1 MNKEVI
7 YHYLNCKNSDN
18 ELDALID
25 ECIEE
30 VKQISLF
37 KVKYKKQAPSKDSA
51 CKYIVISWRTEVR
64 DVQPLSRTSF
74 FPSFWGHE

>member
-25 ECIEE
+25 ECIENIE
-30 VKQISLF
+30 TITNLKEEESDL
-37 KVKYKKQAPSKDSA
+37 
-51 CKYIVISWRTEVR
+51 
-64 DVQPLSRTSF
+64 L
-74 FPSFWGHE
+74 